1 MNWLIVEDALRDRRG
16 HWYEYVSTFRHGL
29 AEFGDGLEILVSR
42 ECTPEVAEALRARPV
57 LPASIWA
64 KMSDGAGAL
73 RRYARVPGHGCAT
86 FLALR
91 RVFSFQSAV
100 GREQKAE
107 SRRQIAD
114 SKWQDA
120 EGGSNEWVPDVI
132 FVPTVLVHH
141 LLGWWML
148 LKTGSVPKSSRVLLF
163 FPNAPVRLTEE
174 GRGVMNADP
183 TGRLFKWCVRRLAR
197 EVRDGRVVLG
207 AETQAMQRALSQA
220 TGVEFTYLPHP
231 VDALPTQSAGAVRSK
246 ELRVKSNEQVDKVT
260 RGELRVAR
268 QGGATAPAKTV
279 VFGCY
284 GAARW
289 EKGADV
295 LQAAVRQV
303 LEEDPQIPAKFV
315 FQWLEDFD
323 NERGERVTLDP
334 WVRDHPKVEVIR
346 RYFEEGEYA
355 RRLAETDVMVLPY
368 RLPYR
373 LRVSR
378 VVIEAMAAGCAVIA
392 TRGTTLFD
400 QGERYG
406 VVLGCEEGSAD
417 SLVRSIV
424 ELTEGRGETR
434 EEARRKSKTVAQS
447 FSVGHFRALLW

>member
-1 MNWLIVEDALRDRRG
+1 MKWMIVEDALRDRRG
-16 HWYEYVSTFRHGL
+16 HWYEYVSTFRRGL
-29 AEFGDGLEILVSR
+29 VELGDELEILVSR
-42 ECTPEVAEALRARPV
+42 ECTPEVAKVLRARPV

-86 FLALR
+86 FFALR
-91 RVFSFQSAV
+91 RVFSFQSSV
-100 GREQKAE
+100 F
-107 SRRQIAD
+107 S
-114 SKWQDA
+114 QDA
-120 EGGSNEWVPDVI
+120 ARSVPDVI

-141 LLGWWML
+141 LLGWWAL

-183 TGRLFKWCVRRLAR
+183 TGRLFKWCIRRLAR

-207 AETQAMQRALSQA
+207 AETQAMQRALTQA

-231 VDALPTQSAGAVRSK
+231 VDVPPSRKK
-246 ELRVKSNEQVDKVT
+246 EEDRASVNRLFGGSVD
-260 RGELRVAR
+260 RGS
-268 QGGATAPAKTV
+268 GKPI

-295 LQAAVRQV
+295 LQAAIRQV
-303 LEEDPQIPAKFV
+303 LQEDPDIPAKFV

-368 RLPYR
+368 RAPYR

-378 VVIEAMAAGCAVIA
+378 VVIEAMVAGCAVIA

-400 QGERYG
+400 QGEQYG

-424 ELTEGRGETR
+424 ELTEGRGEPR
-434 EEARRKSKTVAQS
+434 EEAMRKSKTVAQS